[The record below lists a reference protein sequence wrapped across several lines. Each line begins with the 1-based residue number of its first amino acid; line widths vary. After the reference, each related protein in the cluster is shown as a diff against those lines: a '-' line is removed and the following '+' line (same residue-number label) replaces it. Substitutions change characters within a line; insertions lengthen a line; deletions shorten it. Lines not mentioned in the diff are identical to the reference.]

1 MFVIMLEIENNNEI
15 TSMAIKKIAM
25 KLAFN
30 LIVKKN
36 WILEK
41 INQKTNKTMPKVTT
55 YLSIVKSADLTDLK
69 FDKENRLDN

>member
-41 INQKTNKTMPKVTT
+41 INQKTSKTMPKVTT